1 MAYLVNHTPAASVKQ
16 KSFNGIR
23 RTKDGMLYL
32 TSVNPNKGNETI
44 EVSKYY
50 EDGKSDFVGRA
61 ETDYVDER
69 LEMFDVNYFTT
80 DGTAYQYT
88 IGTPVL
94 NESRIAVFLDGV
106 QQVAFS
112 DFVLVNNTVVTFTLI
127 PKTGLSIVVGQ
138 VKKRYFNNDS
148 DKFQQINFSVNP
160 TTTFLI
166 NSSSGDLVKRSNAGV
181 VRSAEGS
188 DDFDTFEDTTASS
201 GTTTYQSAV

>member
-1 MAYLVNHTPAASVKQ
+1 MAYLVSHTPAASTKS

-32 TSVNPNKGNETI
+32 TSINPNKGSEGI

-50 EDGKSDFVGRA
+50 EDGKSDFVARA

-69 LEMFDVNYFTT
+69 LEMFDVSYFTT

-88 IGTPVL
+88 ISTPVL

-112 DFVLVNNTVVTFTLI
+112 DFTLVNNTVVTFTLI

-148 DKFQQINFSVNP
+148 DKFQQINFSNNP

-181 VRSAEGS
+181 TRSAEG
-188 DDFDTFEDTTASS
+188 
-201 GTTTYQSAV
+201 

>member
-1 MAYLVNHTPAASVKQ
+1 MPYLVDHTPSASVKQ

-23 RTKDGMLYL
+23 RTRDGMLYL
-32 TSVNPNKGNETI
+32 TSINPNKGNETI
-44 EVSKYY
+44 EVSKFY
-50 EDGKSDFVGRA
+50 EDGKSDFVGRG

-69 LEMFDVNYFTT
+69 LEMFDVNYFTS
-80 DGTAYQYT
+80 DGTAFEFT

-106 QQVAFS
+106 QQVPFS
-112 DFVLVNNTVVTFTLI
+112 DFTLVNNTVVTFTLI

-148 DKFQQINFSVNP
+148 DRFQQINFSVNP

-166 NSSSGDLVKRSNAGV
+166 NNTSGDLVKRSNAGV
-181 VRSAEGS
+181 TRNAEVS

-201 GTTTYQSAV
+201 STTTYQSAV

>member
-1 MAYLVNHTPAASVKQ
+1 MPYLVEHTPAASTKQ

-23 RTKDGMLYL
+23 RTKEGMLYL
-32 TSVNPNKGNETI
+32 TSINPNKGNETI
-44 EVSKYY
+44 EVSKFY
-50 EDGKSDFVGRA
+50 EDGKSDFVGRG

-69 LEMFDVNYFTT
+69 LEMFDVNYFTS
-80 DGTAYQYT
+80 DGTAFEFT

-106 QQVAFS
+106 QQVPFS
-112 DFVLVNNTVVTFTLI
+112 DFTLVNNTVVTFTLI

-148 DKFQQINFSVNP
+148 DKFQQINFSANP

-166 NSSSGDLVKRSNAGV
+166 NNTSGDLVKRINAGV
-181 VRSAEGS
+181 TRNAEGS

-201 GTTTYQSAV
+201 STTTYQSAV

>member
-1 MAYLVNHTPAASVKQ
+1 MAYLVSHTPAASVKQ

-32 TSVNPNKGNETI
+32 TSIDPNKGSETI

-50 EDGKSDFVGRA
+50 EDGKSDFVARA

-69 LEMFDVNYFTT
+69 LEMFDVSYFTT
-80 DGTAYQYT
+80 DGTAYQFT
-88 IGTPVL
+88 ISTPVL

-112 DFVLVNNTVVTFTLI
+112 DFTLVNNTVVTFTLI

-148 DKFQQINFSVNP
+148 DKFQQINFSDNP

-166 NSSSGDLVKRSNAGV
+166 NSSSGDLVKRSNQGV
-181 VRSAEGS
+181 SRSQLGS
-188 DDFDTFEDTTASS
+188 DDFDTFESTTASI

>member
-1 MAYLVNHTPAASVKQ
+1 MAYLVDHTPSASVKQ

-44 EVSKYY
+44 EVSKFY
-50 EDGKSDFVGRA
+50 EDGKSDFVGRS

-69 LEMFDVNYFTT
+69 LEMFDVNYFTS
-80 DGTAYQYT
+80 DGTAYEFT
-88 IGTPVL
+88 ITTPVL

-106 QQVAFS
+106 QQVPFS
-112 DFVLVNNTVVTFTLI
+112 DFTLVNNTVVTFTLI

-138 VKKRYFNNDS
+138 VKKRYFNNES

-166 NSSSGDLVKRSNAGV
+166 NNTSGDLVKRSNAGV
-181 VRSAEGS
+181 TRNAEGS

-201 GTTTYQSAV
+201 STTTYQSAV

>member
-1 MAYLVNHTPAASVKQ
+1 MAYLVSHTPAASVKQ
-16 KSFNGIR
+16 KSFNGLR

-32 TSVNPNKGNETI
+32 TSINPNKGSETI

-50 EDGKSDFVGRA
+50 EDGKSDFVARS

-69 LEMFDVNYFTT
+69 LEMFDVSYFTT
-80 DGTAYQYT
+80 DGSAYQFT
-88 IGTPVL
+88 ISTPVL

-106 QQVAFS
+106 QQVPFS
-112 DFVLVNNTVVTFTLI
+112 DFVLVNNTVITFTLI

-148 DKFQQINFSVNP
+148 DKFQQINFSNNP

-181 VRSAEGS
+181 TRSAEGS
-188 DDFDTFEDTTASS
+188 DDFDTFEDTTASIA
-201 GTTTYQSAV
+201 TTTYQSAV

>member
-1 MAYLVNHTPAASVKQ
+1 MAYLVDHAPAASVKQ

-44 EVSKYY
+44 EVSKFF

-69 LEMFDVNYFTT
+69 LEMFDVSYFTT
-80 DGTAYQYT
+80 DGTAYQFT
-88 IGTPVL
+88 ISTPVL

-106 QQVAFS
+106 QQVPFS
-112 DFVLVNNTVVTFTLI
+112 DFTLVNNTVVTFTLI

-148 DKFQQINFSVNP
+148 DRFQQINFSVNP

-166 NSSSGDLVKRSNAGV
+166 NNTSGDLVKRSNAGV
-181 VRSAEGS
+181 TRNAEGS

-201 GTTTYQSAV
+201 STTTYQSAV

>member
-1 MAYLVNHTPAASVKQ
+1 MAYLVDHTPSASVKQ

-44 EVSKYY
+44 EVSKFY

-69 LEMFDVNYFTT
+69 LEMFDVNYFTS
-80 DGTAYQYT
+80 DGTAFEFT

-106 QQVAFS
+106 QQVPFS
-112 DFVLVNNTVVTFTLI
+112 DFTLVNNTVVTFTLI

-166 NSSSGDLVKRSNAGV
+166 NNTSGDLVKRSNAGV
-181 VRSAEGS
+181 TRNAEGS

-201 GTTTYQSAV
+201 STTTYQSAV

>member
-1 MAYLVNHTPAASVKQ
+1 MAYLVDHTPSASVKQ

-44 EVSKYY
+44 EVSKFF

-80 DGTAYQYT
+80 DGSAYQFT

-106 QQVAFS
+106 QQVPFS
-112 DFVLVNNTVVTFTLI
+112 DFRLVNNTVVTFTLI

-148 DKFQQINFSVNP
+148 DRFQQINFSVNP
-160 TTTFLI
+160 TTTFFI
-166 NSSSGDLVKRSNAGV
+166 NNTSGDLVKRSNAGV
-181 VRSAEGS
+181 TRNAEGS

-201 GTTTYQSAV
+201 ATTTYQSAV

>member
-1 MAYLVNHTPAASVKQ
+1 MAYLVDHTPSASVKQ
-16 KSFNGIR
+16 KSFNAIR
-23 RTKDGMLYL
+23 RTEDGMLYL

-44 EVSKYY
+44 EVSKFY
-50 EDGKSDFVGRA
+50 EDGKSDFVGRS

-80 DGTAYQYT
+80 DGSAFQFT

-106 QQVAFS
+106 QQVPFS
-112 DFVLVNNTVVTFTLI
+112 DFTLVNNTVVTFTLI

-148 DKFQQINFSVNP
+148 DRFQQINFSVNP

-166 NSSSGDLVKRSNAGV
+166 NNTSGDLVKRSNAGV
-181 VRSAEGS
+181 TRNAEGS

-201 GTTTYQSAV
+201 STTTYQSAV

>member
-1 MAYLVNHTPAASVKQ
+1 MAYLVNHTPAASVIQ

-69 LEMFDVNYFTT
+69 LEMFDVSYFTT

>member
-1 MAYLVNHTPAASVKQ
+1 MAYLVDHTPAASVKQ

-23 RTKDGMLYL
+23 RTRDGMLYL
-32 TSVNPNKGNETI
+32 TSINPNKGNETI
-44 EVSKYY
+44 EVSKFY
-50 EDGKSDFVGRA
+50 EDGKSDFVGRG

-69 LEMFDVNYFTT
+69 LEMFDVNYFTS
-80 DGTAYQYT
+80 DGTAFEFT

-106 QQVAFS
+106 QQVPFS
-112 DFVLVNNTVVTFTLI
+112 DFTLVNNTVVTFTLI

-148 DKFQQINFSVNP
+148 DRFQQINFSVNP

-166 NSSSGDLVKRSNAGV
+166 NNTSGDLVKRSNAGV
-181 VRSAEGS
+181 TRNAEGS

-201 GTTTYQSAV
+201 STTTYQSAV

>member
-1 MAYLVNHTPAASVKQ
+1 MAYLVDHTPAASVKQ

-44 EVSKYY
+44 EVSKFF

-69 LEMFDVNYFTT
+69 LEMFDVNYFTS
-80 DGTAYQYT
+80 DGTAFQFT
-88 IGTPVL
+88 ISTPVL

-106 QQVAFS
+106 QQVPFS
-112 DFVLVNNTVVTFTLI
+112 DFSLVNNTVVTFTLI

-148 DKFQQINFSVNP
+148 DRFQQINFSVNP

-166 NSSSGDLVKRSNAGV
+166 NNTSGDLVKRSNAGV
-181 VRSAEGS
+181 TRNAEGS

-201 GTTTYQSAV
+201 STTTYQSAV

>member
-1 MAYLVNHTPAASVKQ
+1 MAYLVDHTPAASVKQ

-44 EVSKYY
+44 EVSKFF

-69 LEMFDVNYFTT
+69 LEMFDVNYFTS
-80 DGTAYQYT
+80 DGTAFEFT

-106 QQVAFS
+106 QQVPFS
-112 DFVLVNNTVVTFTLI
+112 DFTLVNNTVITFTLI

-148 DKFQQINFSVNP
+148 DRFQQINFSVNP

-166 NSSSGDLVKRSNAGV
+166 NNTSGDLVKRSNAGV
-181 VRSAEGS
+181 TRNAEGS

-201 GTTTYQSAV
+201 STTTYQSAV

>member
-1 MAYLVNHTPAASVKQ
+1 MAYLVSHTPAASVKQ

-32 TSVNPNKGNETI
+32 TSINPNKGSETI

-50 EDGKSDFVGRA
+50 EDGKSDFVARS

-69 LEMFDVNYFTT
+69 LEMFDVSYFTT
-80 DGTAYQYT
+80 DGSAYQFT
-88 IGTPVL
+88 ISTPVL

-106 QQVAFS
+106 QQVPFS
-112 DFVLVNNTVVTFTLI
+112 DFVLVNNTVITFTLI

-148 DKFQQINFSVNP
+148 DKFQQINFSNNP

-181 VRSAEGS
+181 TRSAEGS
-188 DDFDTFEDTTASS
+188 DDFDTFEDTTASIA
-201 GTTTYQSAV
+201 TTTYQSAV

>member
-1 MAYLVNHTPAASVKQ
+1 MAYLVNHTPAASTKQ
-16 KSFNGIR
+16 KSFNGLR

-69 LEMFDVNYFTT
+69 LEMFDVSYFTT